1 MKAIQPTNLA
11 SSNLYDEDFY
21 LWIETTAKQLKNGN
35 FAEIDL
41 ENLRGCLKSFGS

>member
-1 MKAIQPTNLA
+1 MKANQPTNLA
-11 SSNLYDEDFY
+11 SSNLYNEDFY

-41 ENLRGCLKSFGS
+41 ENLIEEIESMG

>member
-11 SSNLYDEDFY
+11 SSNLYNEDFY

-41 ENLRGCLKSFGS
+41 ENLIEEIESMG